1 MEKVLG
7 GLNEGW
13 GAVVSRSGGFGFI
26 FSERLELSKDLG
38 TYPGKSQRANPP
50 YGAQFKV
57 AGTRFVFNL
66 VVCRRTT
73 EASLPASVHRYFE
86 ELTGNHGITLLLFT
100 GEDAVHKT
108 ERLFASPALRH
119 RIREDGIVASKL
131 HPSYVVLSS
140 RS

>member
-1 MEKVLG
+1 MTRTNTLFLPFCALLIATLAPAAATGQQVRIAELGMGTAAADTYTALSTAVAGFDVVAADSIRDPGVMEKVLG

-38 TYPGKSQRANPP
+38 TYPGKSLRANPP
-50 YGAQFKV
+50 FGAQFKV

-73 EASLPASVHRYFE
+73 
-86 ELTGNHGITLLLFT
+86 
-100 GEDAVHKT
+100 
-108 ERLFASPALRH
+108 
-119 RIREDGIVASKL
+119 
-131 HPSYVVLSS
+131 
-140 RS
+140 